1 MNASNPTD
9 VARYYCVD
17 DIDGSTV
24 PATRLRNILDAV
36 ATGKAPT
43 KLGLK
48 YLEQQGLAALHSF
61 SSGQTT
67 YEVFR
72 AAALIEQRDRIA
84 RAEAE
89 RIASEASAK
98 AREDAWAAEMDRRRV
113 QAERERQKQQAEA
126 ERERQARER
135 DPRHIAKV
143 KNQKLRARYGLD
155 QFIEEQVFG
164 RLMDIL
170 RRADEGVRIP
180 LEEFVWLTTEGRTYF
195 TRELEVA
202 YHAMEAE
209 FFIDEYKRT
218 KDPWAAVS
226 ASSQLRKCDQSSEAH
241 DLLSSIPQ
249 HRQRLPKLRS
259 AICTTHGGALRDM
272 GQLHVALSL
281 GQQAHALTPRDFR
294 PCTLMG
300 AVHVE
305 MGDYE
310 AAKSWY
316 EKAVE
321 RGATERSIDSEL
333 RSIFMRADK
342 EKRAQIKQFLLR
354 EDPERYAW
362 VQNL

>member
-1 MNASNPTD
+1 MNASDPTD
-9 VARYYCVD
+9 VARHYCVD

-36 ATGKAPT
+36 AAGKAPT

-98 AREDAWAAEMDRRRV
+98 AREDAWAADMDRRRV
-113 QAERERQKQQAEA
+113 QA

-143 KNQKLRARYGLD
+143 KSQKLRAQYGLD
-155 QFIEEQVFG
+155 QFIEEQFFG

-170 RRADEGVRIP
+170 RRVDDGVRIP
-180 LEEFVWLTTEGRTYF
+180 PEDAVWLTTEGRSHF
-195 TRELEVA
+195 TRELEAA
-202 YHAMEAE
+202 YHALEAE
-209 FFIDEYKRT
+209 FFIGEYKRT
-218 KDPWAAVS
+218 KDPWSAVS
-226 ASSQLRKCDQSSEAH
+226 ASSHLRKCDQSSQAH
-241 DLLSSIPQ
+241 GILSSIPQ
-249 HRQRLPKLRS
+249 DRQKLPKLRS

-272 GQLHVALSL
+272 GQLPDALAL

-294 PCTLMG
+294 PCTLLG
-300 AVHVE
+300 AVHME
-305 MGDYE
+305 MQDYE
-310 AAKSWY
+310 TAKSWY

-342 EKRAQIKQFLLR
+342 EKRAQIRQFLLQ
-354 EDPERYAW
+354 EDPQRYAW
-362 VQNL
+362 VRKL